1 MTNLFNNRLSVT
13 LTDADLQ
20 SALAL
25 IQQLDSNLP
34 FLIGLTDQERMVLP
48 KINRSNKLFVDDALQ
63 AMRSNAFL
71 MPMYIDQTELEKDL
85 VLFEQLSEIEQL
97 LTRLLTKVSH
107 TRTLAGS
114 EAFSASL
121 MFYRMAKA
129 AAQSGLP
136 GAEAVA
142 DRLGRRF
149 VRAGAAAS
157 AESDGS
163 GSESPDGSPTSSN
176 GVS

>member
-13 LTDADLQ
+13 LTDSDLQ

-114 EAFSASL
+114 EAFAASL

-149 VRAGAAAS
+149 VRTGAAAQT
-157 AESDGS
+157 ESDGS